1 MRNQGFLAAGL
12 LLLALAGPAGVAQ
25 AGTHPQNHNG
35 WSIGLGL
42 GGGTAGLS
50 VDGAPSSDREGGS
63 LGSFRLGYPLNEKVS
78 LAMESNLWTKEQD
91 GVSVTFNAVTAGVAF
106 FPSEG
111 LVLRGGIGFGGT
123 TLTVKSPYGTLTNSE
138 SGLGLNGSV
147 GYEFRLACTFALG
160 PQLEAGYA
168 KFDGGSSNWFGGSLA
183 LNWYFVKK

>member
-12 LLLALAGPAGVAQ
+12 LVVALAGLAGVAQ
-25 AGTHPQNHNG
+25 AGTHPQDHNG
-35 WSIGLGL
+35 WSIGIGL
-42 GGGTAGLS
+42 GGGSAGLS
-50 VDGAPSSDREGGS
+50 IDGAPSSGTESGS

-78 LAMESNLWTKEQD
+78 LAMESNLWTKSEA
-91 GVSVTFNAVTAGVAF
+91 GATVTFNAVTAGVAF

-111 LVLRGGIGFGGT
+111 LALRGGIGLGGT
-123 TLTVKSPYGTLTNSE
+123 TVTVTSPFGTFSSTE

-147 GYEFRLACTFALG
+147 GYEFRLGRTFAIG

-168 KFDGGSSNWFGGSLA
+168 TFSGGSSNWVGGSLA